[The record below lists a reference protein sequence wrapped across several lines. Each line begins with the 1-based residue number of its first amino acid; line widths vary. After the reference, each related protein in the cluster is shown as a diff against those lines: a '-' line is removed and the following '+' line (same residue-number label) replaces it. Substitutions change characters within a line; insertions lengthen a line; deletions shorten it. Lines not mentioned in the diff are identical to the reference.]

1 MFFSTLYV
9 LPFILFVALF
19 LIASSI
25 KILREYERAVL
36 FTLGRFQ
43 RVKGPGLMLLMPF
56 VQEMVRVD
64 LRIQVIEIPS
74 QDVISRDNVSMKVD
88 AVLYFNV
95 VNSERAII
103 KVQNYLPATNMLA
116 QTTLRVGA
124 GSARSRR
131 NAFRAKKAQH
141 RRAEHPGRPDRNL
154 GDQSEQR

>member
-25 KILREYERAVL
+25 RILREYERAVL

-64 LRIQVIEIPS
+64 LRIQVIETLSREITS
-74 QDVISRDNVSMKVD
+74 WLGISMTWMRKSTRTI
-88 AVLYFNV
+88 
-95 VNSERAII
+95 S
-103 KVQNYLPATNMLA
+103 
-116 QTTLRVGA
+116 
-124 GSARSRR
+124 
-131 NAFRAKKAQH
+131 
-141 RRAEHPGRPDRNL
+141 
-154 GDQSEQR
+154 